1 MADQQGLVPGAL
13 VAGVVDGETVRVVA
27 VRHAGESALVSY
39 ERATGERGSAFLN
52 REQAA
57 AVAPARRSATWGAS
71 WTDVRLGLLALA
83 LTAAPHEGRLLA
95 VSSSNIAPLPHQVQ
109 AVYQEMLPHEQLR
122 FLLADDP
129 GAGKT
134 IMTGL
139 YLKETLALQ
148 RAGRVLIVAPGSL
161 TEQWVEEMW
170 TKFGLAFVELG
181 TEHLDRSDP
190 ARPTVAPAGPL
201 VVARVDQLA
210 RNVDLRDAVLRTG
223 FDVVVVDEAHKMS
236 ARDWGS
242 KTFFS
247 KRYQLGQ
254 DLASVAEH
262 LLLLT
267 ATPHNGKSS
276 DFQHFMRL
284 LEVELDPDRPVLE
297 QAPVRRLVKEQ
308 LVHADGSPLFPPR
321 VASTLT
327 YAMAGPERVLYDA
340 VTEYVA
346 DEMNK
351 VMDDTVRRHVGF
363 AMMVLQRR
371 LASSPEAILR
381 SLERRLDLLRT
392 QLELAREAEQDLGR
406 LLAASLAGGAAGE
419 KDEDEEVDDDAR
431 SDATSARTPAE
442 LQGEILA
449 LERLVARARQVRQE
463 GVDRKWDAL
472 AGLLTSPDMTDDRG
486 FRRKIIV
493 FTEHRDTLDYLEERL
508 GEILRPGERVAVI
521 SGLTA
526 RHERRQAQHDFT
538 HDPACSVLLATDAA
552 GEGVNLQVAN
562 LMVNYDIPWNPNRL
576 EQRFGRI
583 HRIGQERTC
592 HLWNLVAADTREGAV
607 FETLLGKL
615 QVQRDALGDRVFDVL
630 GDVLSGADLSR
641 ILTQAVRGTSGG
653 DGLDVLSDRLDRGL
667 AEEVE
672 RRAASTTEF
681 TQEDLELIQRQLA
694 WARRLDPQVSTVPEF
709 ARRALRRYG
718 AEVHEVGQGVWSVPY
733 VPAVLAEAP
742 GVERHYRR
750 LHLDRAGLD
759 DEVGASQFLA
769 PGHPL
774 LTALTRRALDDLA
787 EVMVDG
793 VMLVDPTAAADYLLV
808 TTTED
813 GYPRTWRVER
823 DGDRAEVAVGA
834 ALELTPDASADRVW
848 AMELAEAT
856 GAVGPETVAVVAVRG
871 TGSEAEVGDRERRL
885 AELAE
890 ASAAEGAVVR
900 GRQGEGFDLAVERG
914 ACVEFVRLGGDVA
927 TTR

>member
-1 MADQQGLVPGAL
+1 M
-13 VAGVVDGETVRVVA
+13 
-27 VRHAGESALVSY
+27 
-39 ERATGERGSAFLN
+39 
-52 REQAA
+52 
-57 AVAPARRSATWGAS
+57 
-71 WTDVRLGLLALA
+71 
-83 LTAAPHEGRLLA
+83 
-95 VSSSNIAPLPHQVQ
+95 
-109 AVYQEMLPHEQLR
+109 
-122 FLLADDP
+122 
-129 GAGKT
+129 
-134 IMTGL
+134 
-139 YLKETLALQ
+139 
-148 RAGRVLIVAPGSL
+148 
-161 TEQWVEEMW
+161 
-170 TKFGLAFVELG
+170 
-181 TEHLDRSDP
+181 
-190 ARPTVAPAGPL
+190 
-201 VVARVDQLA
+201 
-210 RNVDLRDAVLRTG
+210 
-223 FDVVVVDEAHKMS
+223 
-236 ARDWGS
+236 
-242 KTFFS
+242 
-247 KRYQLGQ
+247 
-254 DLASVAEH
+254 
-262 LLLLT
+262 
-267 ATPHNGKSS
+267 
-276 DFQHFMRL
+276 
-284 LEVELDPDRPVLE
+284 
-297 QAPVRRLVKEQ
+297 
-308 LVHADGSPLFPPR
+308 
-321 VASTLT
+321 
-327 YAMAGPERVLYDA
+327 
-340 VTEYVA
+340 
-346 DEMNK
+346 
-351 VMDDTVRRHVGF
+351 
-363 AMMVLQRR
+363 
-371 LASSPEAILR
+371 
-381 SLERRLDLLRT
+381 
-392 QLELAREAEQDLGR
+392 
-406 LLAASLAGGAAGE
+406 
-419 KDEDEEVDDDAR
+419 
-431 SDATSARTPAE
+431 
-442 LQGEILA
+442 
-449 LERLVARARQVRQE
+449 
-463 GVDRKWDAL
+463 
-472 AGLLTSPDMTDDRG
+472 
-486 FRRKIIV
+486 
-493 FTEHRDTLDYLEERL
+493 
-508 GEILRPGERVAVI
+508 AVI

-694 WARRLDPQVSTVPEF
+694 WARRLDPQVSMVPEF

-718 AEVHEVGQGVWSVPY
+718 AEVHEVGRGVWSVPY

-774 LTALTRRALDDLA
+774 MTALTRRVLDDLA

-834 ALELTPDASADRVW
+834 ALELTPDASADRAW

-914 ACVEFVRLGGDVA
+914 PCVEFVRLGGDVA